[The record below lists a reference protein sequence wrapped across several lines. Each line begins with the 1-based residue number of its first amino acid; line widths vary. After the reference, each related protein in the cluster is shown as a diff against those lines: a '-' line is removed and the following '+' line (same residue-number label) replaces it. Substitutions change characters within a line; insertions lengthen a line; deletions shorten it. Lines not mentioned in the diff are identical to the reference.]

1 MEEKVADGTH
11 DVYIDRLG
19 DFLLSL
25 GKRPVFLRIAY
36 EFDGDPWNHY
46 DRETTIVAYK
56 RIVDRLR
63 AKGSRI
69 LLMCGNLQDLYRA
82 KNT

>member
-1 MEEKVADGTH
+1 MLQHKDPDYANMALAIGLQFVNHEEKVADGTH

-36 EFDGDPWNHY
+36 EFDEILG
-46 DRETTIVAYK
+46 TTMIEK
-56 RIVDRLR
+56 R
-63 AKGSRI
+63 
-69 LLMCGNLQDLYRA
+69 LLWLTNV
-82 KNT
+82 